1 MSAFLALLARDLR
14 IAFREGSALGAAL
27 GFYLIVVAMLP
38 LGLGPDM
45 ALLSRIAPGLL
56 WLALLL
62 AALLS
67 LGRLFETDLEDG
79 SLDVLATGALPLEAV
94 VVAKGLAHWLST
106 ALPLTILAPVLGLML
121 NLDLAAYPPLVM
133 TMLVGTPA
141 ISFIG
146 TIGAALTLRSRRGS
160 LLIALLVLPLYIPTL
175 IFGIGAIAAL
185 LGPGGAEPSLLIL
198 GAISLGALVL
208 GPIAAAAALRAQ
220 LG

>member
-1 MSAFLALLARDLR
+1 MSAFFALLARDLR

-79 SLDVLATGALPLEAV
+79 SLDVLATGSLPLEAV

-175 IFGIGAIAAL
+175 IFGIGAIAAM
-185 LGPGGAEPSLLIL
+185 LGPGGSEPSLLIL

>member
-1 MSAFLALLARDLR
+1 MRSFLALLARDLR
-14 IAFREGSALGAAL
+14 LAVREGSALGAAL

-38 LGLGPDM
+38 LGVGPDM

-79 SLDVLATGALPLEAV
+79 SLEVLATGALPLEV
-94 VVAKGLAHWLST
+94 VVAAKGLAHWLST
-106 ALPLTILAPVLGLML
+106 ALPLTLLAPVLGLML
-121 NLDLAAYPPLVM
+121 NLELAAYPPLVM
-133 TMLVGTPA
+133 TMLIGTPA
-141 ISFIG
+141 ISLIG
-146 TIGAALTLRSRRGS
+146 TVGAALTLRSRRGS
-160 LLIALLVLPLYIPTL
+160 LLTALLVLPLYVPTL
-175 IFGIGAIAAL
+175 IFGIAAIAAL
-185 LGPGGAEPSLLIL
+185 LGPGSAEPSLMIL

-208 GPIAAAAALRAQ
+208 GPVAAAAALRAQ

>member
-1 MSAFLALLARDLR
+1 MSAFLALVARDLR
-14 IAFREGSALGAAL
+14 LAFREGSALGAAL
-27 GFYLIVVAMLP
+27 GFYLMVVAMVP
-38 LGLGPDM
+38 LSLGPDM

-79 SLDVLATGALPLEAV
+79 ALDVFATGGLPLEAV
-94 VVAKGLAHWLST
+94 VVAKGLAHWIST
-106 ALPLTILAPVLGLML
+106 ALPLTLLAPVLGLML
-121 NLDLAAYPPLVM
+121 NLDLGAYPPLTM

-160 LLIALLVLPLYIPTL
+160 LLIALLVLPLYVPTL

-185 LGPGGAEPSLLIL
+185 LGPGGAESSLMIL

-208 GPIAAAAALRAQ
+208 APIAAAAALRAQ

>member
-1 MSAFLALLARDLR
+1 MSAFFALLARDLR

-79 SLDVLATGALPLEAV
+79 ALDVLATGSLPLEAV

-175 IFGIGAIAAL
+175 IFGIGAIAAM
-185 LGPGGAEPSLLIL
+185 LGPGGSEPSLLIL